1 MFTLSSV
8 LSRCKGSR
16 PHLDSADNAP
26 MEAPAAQPIPRSR
39 PSLPLFIGLA
49 GAGLGVVAIVAIGLV
64 GWGQPGSAAYETYEM
79 LNRLAALPMLL
90 MAGVPIALL
99 GHPAI
104 RDERRGFIAAL
115 AVLVGLLAMA
125 IGTSLEFWAFTDDPY
140 GGAGSEGR
148 IAAYLLG
155 TFVGGVV
162 ALVGMA
168 LVGTWGLRRE
178 TLPRSAAMGLI
189 ALPVALVVLPFT
201 PLSPSIAIPI
211 GVAVVALGLL
221 APQR

>member
-1 MFTLSSV
+1 MPAMDAS
-8 LSRCKGSR
+8 
-16 PHLDSADNAP
+16 
-26 MEAPAAQPIPRSR
+26 AAQPIPRSR
-39 PSLPLFIGLA
+39 SNLPLFIGLA
-49 GAGLGVVAIVAIGLV
+49 GAALGLVVIVGIGVVGY
-64 GWGQPGSAAYETYEM
+64 GQPGSPAYERYEL

-90 MAGVPIALL
+90 MTGVPIALF

-104 RDERRGFIAAL
+104 RDERRGIIAAA

-125 IGTSLEFWAFTDDPY
+125 IGTTLEFWAFTDDPY
-140 GGAGSEGR
+140 GGPGSEGR
-148 IAAYLLG
+148 IAAYLVG

-168 LVGTWGLRRE
+168 LVGTWGLRRD

-201 PLSPSIAIPI
+201 SLSPSIAIPI
-211 GVAVVALGLL
+211 GVAIVALGLL
-221 APQR
+221 TPER